1 MEAMKLSNSF
11 NLIEFTSS
19 ETASR
24 RGIDNTPSI
33 AVIEN
38 LRLLCEN
45 VLQPLRDKYGKS
57 INITSGYRSPKLNK
71 AIGGSSTSSHCF
83 GQAAD
88 IQVDKKDYL
97 KVWEIL
103 KTLPFDQIIF
113 EFGTESAPDW
123 IHVSF
128 VQGKNRGQKL
138 KAVKNKIGK
147 TEYLPKQ

>member
-1 MEAMKLSNSF
+1 MKLSNSF

-71 AIGGSSTSSHCF
+71 AIGGSSTSQHCF

-97 KVWEIL
+97 KVWELL
-103 KTLPFDQIIF
+103 KTLPFDQIIW
-113 EFGTESAPDW
+113 EFGTEGAADW

-138 KAVKNKIGK
+138 KAVKSLFGK
-147 TEYLPKQ
+147 TDYLPKQ

>member
-1 MEAMKLSNSF
+1 MKLSNSF

-71 AIGGSSTSSHCF
+71 AIGGSSTSQHCF

-103 KTLPFDQIIF
+103 KTLPFDQIIW
-113 EFGTESAPDW
+113 EFGNESAPDW

-138 KAVKNKIGK
+138 KAVKNIFGK
-147 TEYLPKQ
+147 TQYLPKQ

>member
-1 MEAMKLSNSF
+1 MKLSNSF

-71 AIGGSSTSSHCF
+71 AIGGSSTSQHCF

-138 KAVKNKIGK
+138 KAVKNVLGQTK
-147 TEYLPKQ
+147 YLPKE

>member
-1 MEAMKLSNSF
+1 
-11 NLIEFTSS
+11 
-19 ETASR
+19 
-24 RGIDNTPSI
+24 
-33 AVIEN
+33 
-38 LRLLCEN
+38 LLCEN

-71 AIGGSSTSSHCF
+71 AIGGSSTSQHCY

-138 KAVKNKIGK
+138 KAVKNIIGK

>member
-1 MEAMKLSNSF
+1 METMKLSNSF

-38 LRLLCEN
+38 LKLLCEN

-71 AIGGSSTSSHCF
+71 AIGGSATSQHCF

-103 KTLPFDQIIF
+103 KSLPFDQIIW
-113 EFGTESAPDW
+113 EFGNESAPDW
-123 IHVSF
+123 IHVSY
-128 VQGKNRGQKL
+128 VHGKNRCQKL
-138 KAVKNKIGK
+138 KAVKSLFGK
-147 TEYLPKQ
+147 TEYLHIK

>member
-71 AIGGSSTSSHCF
+71 AIGGSSTSQHCF

-103 KTLPFDQIIF
+103 SGLDKDQIIF
-113 EFGTESAPDW
+113 EFGTKDCPDW
-123 IHVSF
+123 IHVSY
-128 VQGKNRGQKL
+128 VKGKNRNQKL
-138 KAVKNKIGK
+138 RATKNILGK
-147 TEYLPKQ
+147 TIYSNY

>member
-1 MEAMKLSNSF
+1 MKLSNSF

-71 AIGGSSTSSHCF
+71 AIGGSSTSQHCY

-103 KTLPFDQIIF
+103 KTLPFDQIIW
-113 EFGTESAPDW
+113 EFGNEGAADW

-138 KAVKNKIGK
+138 KAVKNIIGK
-147 TEYLPKQ
+147 TDYLPKQ

>member
-1 MEAMKLSNSF
+1 MKLSNSF

-71 AIGGSSTSSHCF
+71 AIGGSSTSQHCF

-103 KTLPFDQIIF
+103 KTLPFDQIIW

-138 KAVKNKIGK
+138 KAVKNIFGK

>member
-1 MEAMKLSNSF
+1 MKLSNSF

-71 AIGGSSTSSHCF
+71 AIGGSSTSQHCF

-113 EFGTESAPDW
+113 EFGNESAPDW

-138 KAVKNKIGK
+138 KAVKNIFGK

>member
-1 MEAMKLSNSF
+1 MKLSNSF

-71 AIGGSSTSSHCF
+71 AIGGSTTSQHCF

-88 IQVDKKDYL
+88 IQVDRKDYL

-128 VQGKNRGQKL
+128 VEGKNRGQKL
-138 KAVKNKIGK
+138 KAVKNIFGK
-147 TEYLPKQ
+147 TQYLPKQ

>member
-1 MEAMKLSNSF
+1 MKLSNSF

-38 LRLLCEN
+38 LRFLCEN

-71 AIGGSSTSSHCF
+71 AIGGSSTSQHCF

-88 IQVDKKDYL
+88 IQVDRKDYL

-103 KTLPFDQIIF
+103 KTLPFDQIIW

-138 KAVKNKIGK
+138 KAVKNIFGK
-147 TEYLPKQ
+147 TQYLPKQ

>member
-1 MEAMKLSNSF
+1 MKLSNSF

-71 AIGGSSTSSHCF
+71 AIGGSSTSQHCF

-97 KVWEIL
+97 RVWEIL

-138 KAVKNKIGK
+138 KAVKNVLGQTK
-147 TEYLPKQ
+147 YLPKE

>member
-1 MEAMKLSNSF
+1 MKLSNSF

-103 KTLPFDQIIF
+103 KTLPFDQIIW

-123 IHVSF
+123 IHVSY

-138 KAVKNKIGK
+138 KAVKNIFGK

>member
-1 MEAMKLSNSF
+1 MKLSNSF

>member
-1 MEAMKLSNSF
+1 MKLSNSF

-45 VLQPLRDKYGKS
+45 VLQPLRDKYGKP

-71 AIGGSSTSSHCF
+71 AIGGSTTSQHCF

-88 IQVDKKDYL
+88 IQVDRKDYL
-97 KVWEIL
+97 RVWEIL
-103 KTLPFDQIIF
+103 KTLPFDQIIW

-138 KAVKNKIGK
+138 KAVKNLLNQTK
-147 TEYLPKQ
+147 YLPKQ

>member
-1 MEAMKLSNSF
+1 MKLSNSF

-71 AIGGSSTSSHCF
+71 AIGGSSTSQHCY

-103 KTLPFDQIIF
+103 KTLPFDQIIW
-113 EFGTESAPDW
+113 EFGTESAADW

-128 VQGKNRGQKL
+128 VEGKNRGQKL
-138 KAVKNKIGK
+138 KAVKKFGK

>member
-1 MEAMKLSNSF
+1 MKLSNSF

-57 INITSGYRSPKLNK
+57 INITSGYRSPKLNR
-71 AIGGSSTSSHCF
+71 AIGGSFTSQHCF

-97 KVWEIL
+97 RVWEIL

-138 KAVKNKIGK
+138 KAVKNVLGQTK
-147 TEYLPKQ
+147 YLPKE

>member
-1 MEAMKLSNSF
+1 MKLSNSF

-24 RGIDNTPSI
+24 RGIDNNPSI

-71 AIGGSSTSSHCF
+71 AIGGSSTSQHCF

-88 IQVDKKDYL
+88 IQVDRKDYL

-138 KAVKNKIGK
+138 KAVKNIFGK

>member
-1 MEAMKLSNSF
+1 MKLSNSF

-71 AIGGSSTSSHCF
+71 AIGGSSTSQHCY

-138 KAVKNKIGK
+138 KAVKNLLNQTK
-147 TEYLPKQ
+147 YLPKQ

>member
-1 MEAMKLSNSF
+1 MKLSNSF

-71 AIGGSSTSSHCF
+71 AIGGSTTSQHCF

-138 KAVKNKIGK
+138 KAVKNLLNQTK
-147 TEYLPKQ
+147 YLPKQ

>member
-1 MEAMKLSNSF
+1 MKLSNSF

-19 ETASR
+19 ETASI

-71 AIGGSSTSSHCF
+71 AIGGSSTSQHCY

-138 KAVKNKIGK
+138 KAVKSLFGK
-147 TEYLPKQ
+147 TDYLPKQ

>member
-1 MEAMKLSNSF
+1 MKLSNSF

-103 KTLPFDQIIF
+103 KTLPFDQIIW
-113 EFGTESAPDW
+113 EFGNDSAPNW
-123 IHVSF
+123 IHLSF

-138 KAVKNKIGK
+138 KAVKNVLGQTK
-147 TEYLPKQ
+147 YLPKE

>member
-1 MEAMKLSNSF
+1 MKLSNSF

-71 AIGGSSTSSHCF
+71 AIGGSSTSQHCF

-138 KAVKNKIGK
+138 KAVKNIFGK
-147 TEYLPKQ
+147 TQYLPKQ

>member
-1 MEAMKLSNSF
+1 MKLSNSF

-71 AIGGSSTSSHCF
+71 AIGGSSTSQHCF

-128 VQGKNRGQKL
+128 VEGKNRGQKL
-138 KAVKNKIGK
+138 KAVKNIFGK
-147 TEYLPKQ
+147 TQYLPKQ

>member
-1 MEAMKLSNSF
+1 MKLSNSF

-71 AIGGSSTSSHCF
+71 AIGGSSTSQHCF

-88 IQVDKKDYL
+88 IQVDRKDYL

-138 KAVKNKIGK
+138 KAVKNIFGK
-147 TEYLPKQ
+147 TQYLPKQ

>member
-1 MEAMKLSNSF
+1 MKLSNSF

-71 AIGGSSTSSHCF
+71 AIGGSSTSQHCF

-88 IQVDKKDYL
+88 IQVDRKDYL

-138 KAVKNKIGK
+138 KAVKNIFGK
-147 TEYLPKQ
+147 TDYLPKQ

>member
-1 MEAMKLSNSF
+1 MKLSNSF

-71 AIGGSSTSSHCF
+71 AIGGSSTSQHCF

-138 KAVKNKIGK
+138 KAVKNIFGK

>member
-1 MEAMKLSNSF
+1 MKLSNSF

-71 AIGGSSTSSHCF
+71 AIGGSSTSQHCY

-138 KAVKNKIGK
+138 KAVKNIFGK
-147 TEYLPKQ
+147 TQYLPKQ

>member
-1 MEAMKLSNSF
+1 MKLSNSF

-71 AIGGSSTSSHCF
+71 AIGGSSTSQHCF

-138 KAVKNKIGK
+138 KAVKNLLNQTK
-147 TEYLPKQ
+147 YLPKQ

>member
-1 MEAMKLSNSF
+1 MKLSNSF

-71 AIGGSSTSSHCF
+71 AIGGSTTSQHCF

-128 VQGKNRGQKL
+128 VEGKNRGQKL
-138 KAVKNKIGK
+138 KAVKNIFGK
-147 TEYLPKQ
+147 TQYLPKQ

>member
-1 MEAMKLSNSF
+1 MKLSNSF

-71 AIGGSSTSSHCF
+71 AIGGSSTSQHCF

-88 IQVDKKDYL
+88 IQVDRKDYL

-138 KAVKNKIGK
+138 KAVKNLFGK
-147 TEYLPKQ
+147 TQYLPKQ

>member
-1 MEAMKLSNSF
+1 MKLSNSF

-71 AIGGSSTSSHCF
+71 AIGGSSTSQHCY

-138 KAVKNKIGK
+138 KAVKNIFGK

>member
-1 MEAMKLSNSF
+1 MKLSNSF

-71 AIGGSSTSSHCF
+71 AIGGSSTSQHCF

-138 KAVKNKIGK
+138 KAVKNLFGK
-147 TEYLPKQ
+147 TQYLPKQ

>member
-1 MEAMKLSNSF
+1 MKLSNSF

-38 LRLLCEN
+38 LRFLCEN

-71 AIGGSSTSSHCF
+71 AIGGSSTSQHCF

-88 IQVDKKDYL
+88 IQVDRKDYL

-138 KAVKNKIGK
+138 KAVKNIFGK

>member
-1 MEAMKLSNSF
+1 MKLSNSF

-71 AIGGSSTSSHCF
+71 AIGGSSTSQHCY

-138 KAVKNKIGK
+138 KAVKNIIGK

>member
-1 MEAMKLSNSF
+1 MKLSNSF

-71 AIGGSSTSSHCF
+71 AIGGSSTSQHCY

-123 IHVSF
+123 IHVSY

-138 KAVKNKIGK
+138 KAVKNIFGK
-147 TEYLPKQ
+147 TQYLPKQ

>member
-1 MEAMKLSNSF
+1 MKLSNSF

-24 RGIDNTPSI
+24 RGIDNNPSI

-71 AIGGSSTSSHCF
+71 AIGGSSTSQHCF

-103 KTLPFDQIIF
+103 KTLPFDQIIW

-138 KAVKNKIGK
+138 KAVKNIFGK

>member
-1 MEAMKLSNSF
+1 MKLSNSF

-103 KTLPFDQIIF
+103 KTLPFDQIIW

-128 VQGKNRGQKL
+128 VEGKNRGQKL
-138 KAVKNKIGK
+138 KAVKNIFGK
-147 TEYLPKQ
+147 TDYLPKQ

>member
-1 MEAMKLSNSF
+1 MKLSNSF

-71 AIGGSSTSSHCF
+71 AIGGSSTSQHCF

-103 KTLPFDQIIF
+103 KTLPFDQVIF

-138 KAVKNKIGK
+138 KAVKNIFGK

>member
-1 MEAMKLSNSF
+1 MKLSNSF

-71 AIGGSSTSSHCF
+71 AIGGSSTSQHCF

-88 IQVDKKDYL
+88 IQVDRKDYL

-138 KAVKNKIGK
+138 KAVKNIFGK